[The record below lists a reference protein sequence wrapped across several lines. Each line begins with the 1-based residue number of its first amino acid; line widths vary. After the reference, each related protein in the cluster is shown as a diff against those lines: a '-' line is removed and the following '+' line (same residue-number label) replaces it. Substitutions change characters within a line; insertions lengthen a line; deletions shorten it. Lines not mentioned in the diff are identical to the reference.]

1 MVYKNCSNK
10 TQETAHLQNSYMSS
24 SYYTVIIVQNYNVQL
39 MPTTESRLN
48 IPGGEAV
55 VGRGVITLEMRDPEV
70 CI

>member
-1 MVYKNCSNK
+1 
-10 TQETAHLQNSYMSS
+10 MSS
-24 SYYTVIIVQNYNVQL
+24 SYYTVIIIQNYNVQL

-55 VGRGVITLEMRDPEV
+55 VGRGVITLEMREPEV

>member
-1 MVYKNCSNK
+1 
-10 TQETAHLQNSYMSS
+10 MSS
-24 SYYTVIIVQNYNVQL
+24 SYYTVIIVVQNYNVQL